1 MNNNHSPQNRLKI
14 GYIMQADTPD
24 LSIVSA
30 TQLHV
35 TAVIR
40 GLRKRGHQ
48 VSMVAVQH
56 EKNQWTED
64 LLNWHHT
71 EFGLSDSTPFHL
83 IESII
88 RGVQS
93 RLRLPFWRLFDSY
106 RFSDAC
112 VSSFAGYDILYERE
126 STISY
131 GGIIAARR
139 LGIPIVLEVNGD
151 LVEEWQQLGLEMSK
165 MQWAIVHLITRQ
177 IYKQASHIVTVGE
190 TIKQRLIHRWSLD
203 PSHVSV
209 VTNGAEIDLFQD
221 MDTSSNIRS
230 RYSIGDG
237 PVIMFMG
244 GFKPWHGVDLI
255 LQGFSHIARIVPE
268 AIIVFVGDG
277 PLRSELQQQSDSLG
291 LNERVIFT
299 GRVDH
304 EDVPQLLNM
313 AEIAVIYHRKSA
325 AEIVE
330 TPLKL
335 FEYMAAG
342 KAIVAPAVPNMERI
356 LKDNI
361 SARLVPPDDPEA
373 LGRALITLL
382 ADDQLRTS
390 LGEAARKEAVERHS
404 WDRAVA
410 ELESIL
416 FGLLQQK
423 KGNWSKA
430 EGRHSGS
437 QAHN

>member
-1 MNNNHSPQNRLKI
+1 MPNNHTNQERLKI

-35 TAVIR
+35 KAVVY
-40 GLRKRGHQ
+40 GFKKRGHQ
-48 VSMVAVQH
+48 VRMVAIQH
-56 EKNQWTED
+56 YKTQWTED
-64 LLNWHHT
+64 IQSWHPI
-71 EFGLSDSTPFHL
+71 ESGFSESVPFHL
-83 IESII
+83 VESAV
-88 RGVQS
+88 RGVQA

-112 VSSFAGYDILYERE
+112 VSAFVDYDILYERD

-151 LVEEWQQLGLEMSK
+151 LVAEWRHLGVQMSK
-165 MQWAIVHLITRQ
+165 VQRSVVHLITRQ
-177 IYKQASHIVTVGE
+177 IYKQASHIITVGE
-190 TIKQRLIHRWSLD
+190 TIKRRLIRRWGLD

-209 VTNGAEIDLFQD
+209 VTNGAEIDLFLD
-221 MDTSSNIRS
+221 LDTRSDIRS
-230 RYSIGDG
+230 RFSIGNG

-255 LQGFSHIARIVPE
+255 LRGFSRVAPSIPE
-268 AIIVFVGDG
+268 AIMMFVGDG
-277 PLRSELQQQSDSLG
+277 PLRLDLEQQADSLD
-291 LNERVIFT
+291 LRERVIFT
-299 GRVDH
+299 GRVEH
-304 EDVPQLLNM
+304 EDVPHLLNT
-313 AEIAVIYHRKSA
+313 ADVAVIYHRASA

-356 LKDNI
+356 LTDGV
-361 SARLVPPDDPEA
+361 SALLVPPDDPEA
-373 LGRALITLL
+373 LACAVAKLL
-382 ADDQLRTS
+382 ADGQLRKS
-390 LGEAARKEAVERHS
+390 LGQAARKEAIEKHS

-416 FGLLQQK
+416 YGLVR
-423 KGNWSKA
+423 
-430 EGRHSGS
+430 ERGR
-437 QAHN
+437 